1 MGSHGDV
8 PWDFPI
14 FDCYDPLIL
23 QGSKESFPT
32 MVSQLSNLQDVPG
45 LGQDLRIVHEVDI
58 IYDIMMVMVY
68 IYVYII

>member
-1 MGSHGDV
+1 M
-8 PWDFPI
+8 
-14 FDCYDPLIL
+14 IL

-68 IYVYII
+68 IYVYIIWW